1 MHADS
6 QKVSN
11 KTTIETMA
19 MADHGDELES
29 FNNLEGLFNS
39 WDDATTKEMELDST
53 IKQPSLEIKTKEK
66 ILTRL
71 IEESRV
77 KISRETNAA
86 DSQFSLWQRWHAQL
100 NPYYISF

>member
-53 IKQPSLEIKTKEK
+53 IK
-66 ILTRL
+66 
-71 IEESRV
+71 
-77 KISRETNAA
+77 
-86 DSQFSLWQRWHAQL
+86 
-100 NPYYISF
+100 